1 MVIAVEH
8 SVITEQMGLGD
19 QRLYGKRGGEEE
31 ETPKSSMGAEVA
43 WMPFAGMEH
52 TKG

>member
-19 QRLYGKRGGEEE
+19 QRLYGKHGDGEEE
-31 ETPKSSMGAEVA
+31 APKGAMGADVA
-43 WMPFAGMEH
+43 
-52 TKG
+52 